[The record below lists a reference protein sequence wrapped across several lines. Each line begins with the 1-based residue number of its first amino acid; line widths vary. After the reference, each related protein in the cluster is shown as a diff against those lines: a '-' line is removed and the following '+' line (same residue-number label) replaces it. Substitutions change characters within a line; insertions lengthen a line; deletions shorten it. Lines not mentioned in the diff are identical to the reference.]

1 MEHYT
6 LGLKK
11 SPQIFTE
18 KYFSNALAAAT
29 AANCCALSDAG
40 RLYVGTDKGVLLY
53 ENARFSRLSGIY
65 GCVSALCA
73 LPGGSLAAA
82 VGENVYLIENDRIS
96 LLQTM
101 EAPVP
106 ALARG
111 GDNAYALTAGIL
123 YKFDGERFQWE
134 QDTTFGGAV
143 CMAPTPGKE
152 VYVAGPRAVLRL
164 MAKRTRFGT
173 MTPAMTNVPEIGINC
188 MATDGLGSV
197 WCGASDGVWVF
208 DGRSEWLPPKELA
221 GFPRCG
227 ITALALGKKNIYVG
241 TEYGL
246 YIVSGEHTRFYG
258 AGRYLT
264 GARVNAVLPNADET
278 AVAVCAEGG
287 VSVLRFKEMSLSE
300 KDAYYESL
308 IPYFTRE
315 GYVTWRRDM
324 KNGDLATGSASITDN
339 DGLYTAEY
347 VSYQSMK
354 YAVTGDILALEN
366 ARRSMRALLKLQ
378 YVTGIPGFPARAY
391 RRPGEDRFGNGDP
404 EWHPAKDET
413 GALEWKG
420 ETSSDEL
427 VGHYY
432 AACWYYDL
440 CADSAEKEELAQ
452 AVRAMTEHILTHGY
466 TLCDADGTPTSWA
479 HFGPEEL
486 NRDDAWCW
494 EKGVNSLEL
503 ISFLLIAHHM
513 TGDGK
518 YLALQ
523 RELAGKHHYAMN
535 VLAYKKDDAHS
546 SVIDDRLTVY
556 VMTHLLRLET
566 DETLLRYL
574 RLGLRRH
581 YEYIKENH
589 WPYISFLFALA
600 NGGHTDL
607 DEAVGVLEE
616 YPVDLRYYKMTN
628 LGRPDTELDERV
640 AEFGEEAHLKH
651 PLPASERVTGQMHS
665 TAREIGSAY
674 DTVAVAPCSWQISFW
689 FGRFLGLIQE

>member
-1 MEHYT
+1 MEHYS

-65 GCVSALCA
+65 SCVSAVCA
-73 LPGGSLAAA
+73 LPGGRLAAA
-82 VGENVYLIENDRIS
+82 VGENVYLIENDKIS

-101 EAPVP
+101 DAPVL

-111 GDNAYALTAGIL
+111 GSNAYALTAETL

-134 QDTTFGGAV
+134 QNTTFGDAV

-173 MTPAMTNVPEIGINC
+173 MTPAMTNVPEISVNC
-188 MATDGLGSV
+188 MAVDSIGTV
-197 WCGASDGVWVF
+197 WCGTSEGVWVF
-208 DGRSEWLPPKELA
+208 DGKSEWMPPKELA
-221 GFPRCG
+221 GFPRCNV
-227 ITALALGKKNIYVG
+227 TALALGKKNTYVG
-241 TEYGL
+241 TDVGL

-264 GARVNAVLPNADET
+264 GARVNAALPNADET
-278 AVAVCAEGG
+278 AVGVCAEGG
-287 VSVLRFKEMSLSE
+287 MSVIRFKEMSLSE
-300 KDAYYESL
+300 KEAYYENL

-315 GYVTWRRDM
+315 GYVTGRRGM
-324 KNGDLATGSASITDN
+324 KNGDFATGKASITDN

-347 VSYQSMK
+347 TAYQSMK

-366 ARRSMRALLKLQ
+366 ARSSMRALLKLQ
-378 YVTGIPGFPARAY
+378 YITGIPGFPARAY
-391 RRPGEDRFGNGDP
+391 RRPGEDRFGNGSS
-404 EWHPAKDET
+404 EWHLTEDGT
-413 GALEWKG
+413 GPLEWKG

-440 CADSAEKEELAQ
+440 CADNAEKEELAQ

-486 NRDDAWCW
+486 NHDDAWCW

-503 ISFLLIAHHM
+503 LSFLLITYHM
-513 TGDGK
+513 TGDEK
-518 YLALQ
+518 YSELR

-546 SVIDDRLTVY
+546 CVIDDRLTMY

-589 WPYISFLFALA
+589 WPYISFVFALA
-600 NGGHTDL
+600 DGGHTDL
-607 DEAVGVLEE
+607 NEAVRVLEE
-616 YPVDLRYYKMTN
+616 YPIDLRYHKMTN
-628 LGRPDTELDERV
+628 LGRPDIELDERV
-640 AEFGEEAHLKH
+640 AEFGEDPHLKH

-665 TAREIGSAY
+665 TAREIGNEY
-674 DTVAVAPCSWQISFW
+674 DTAAVAPSSWQLSYW
-689 FGRFLGLIQE
+689 LGRFLRLI